1 MIFLKIYL
9 YYQQI
14 THYFIYL
21 LNCFNFLNKDKIIK
35 INQNN
40 QEKYQ
45 DNEDYYIID
54 EELSNIDDFDEKLI
68 KHYNCHT
75 CKRIINNE
83 LHVFSDKYFCT
94 KRCRYY
100 YSNNNLIK

>member
-9 YYQQI
+9 YYQQL

-21 LNCFNFLNKDKIIK
+21 LNCFNFLNKDEVIK
-35 INQNN
+35 MNLKNKEN
-40 QEKYQ
+40 G
-45 DNEDYYIID
+45 DYYIID
-54 EELSNIDDFDEKLI
+54 EELSYSDELDEKLI

-75 CKRIINNE
+75 CNRIIDNE
-83 LHVFSDKYFCT
+83 LHMFADKYFCT

-100 YSNNNLIK
+100 YSNNYSNNNLIK